1 MIRDI
6 LASIGGLMD
15 QGILFFLRPYI
26 ERVVEQMD
34 EEWEDQE
41 NGDAEEDEDEE
52 EGENESSG
60 MSSCAG
66 CQNQGDC
73 LWELQLYKTAKA
85 NKVLKGIT
93 VLRFPT
99 PISKMN

>member
-1 MIRDI
+1 MIREL

-15 QGILFFLRPYI
+15 QGILFLLRPYI
-26 ERVVEQMD
+26 ERVVEELD
-34 EEWEDQE
+34 EDWEDRE
-41 NGDAEEDEDEE
+41 SEAEEEEDEED
-52 EGENESSG
+52 ENENKNL
-60 MSSCAG
+60 SSCAG

-73 LWELQLYKTAKA
+73 LWELQLYRTAKA

-99 PISKMN
+99 PLSKMN